1 MKISLKLFSLLAVY
15 LLVSSCSSDED
26 VSAPPA
32 STITVNAT
40 TGLVGDT
47 EFTFTVTAA
56 DASAV
61 TILPKGEANSGKAGI
76 LVSKSQFAGGSTT
89 TVKYTYDEPGTFA
102 PVVVTTNF
110 SLDGKSVKRTV
121 SAPLSVTITSN
132 KAAITEFTMD
142 KSTKTTINE
151 AVNPKTIVVE
161 LPYDPYGK
169 ANGLTAVK
177 ANFVASKFSTVKV
190 GATEQK
196 SGETANNFTSK
207 VTYVV
212 TAQNGTNSSTYDVT
226 VVVAAVETDNS
237 IKAFSAKSIGKSNK
251 DRVLTGS
258 VDNTGKK
265 LVLYEKYNIAANA
278 KDDFDSLRISYELN
292 GKFATASL
300 KQDSLLNL
308 KTGTK
313 PLTVT
318 AQNASTGAYTI
329 YATNAPKFEIA
340 FNGLNPTAAGETAD
354 FGINVNVLKGT
365 TVASLATT
373 STTTL
378 PAGVTVTGIKAD
390 GVAFTSG
397 NVVDFSEPVE
407 FELTVNDTN
416 IGVTYTV
423 IYTATVTV
431 LP

>member
-15 LLVSSCSSDED
+15 LLASSCNSDED
-26 VSAPPA
+26 ASAPPA

-40 TGLVGDT
+40 SGLVGDT
-47 EFTFTVTAA
+47 EFTFTITAA

-61 TILPKGEANSGKAGI
+61 AVLPKGEENSGKAGI

-102 PVVVTTNF
+102 PVVVTTNY

-132 KAAITEFTMD
+132 KNEMSSFTFENSD
-142 KSTKTTINE
+142 STKIDQGAGTIK
-151 AVNPKTIVVE
+151 VWV
-161 LPYDPYGK
+161 PYDPYGK
-169 ANGLTAVK
+169 AGGLTAAK
-177 ANFVASKFSTVKV
+177 AKFAASAFSTVKV
-190 GATEQK
+190 GGTAQESEK
-196 SGETANNFTSK
+196 TANNFTAP
-207 VTYVV
+207 VAYTV
-212 TAQNGTNSSTYDVT
+212 TAQNGTVKNYTVT
-226 VVVAAVETDNS
+226 VTAQAVETDNT
-237 IKAFSAKSIGKSNK
+237 IKAFSAKSIAKSNK

-258 VDNTGKK
+258 VDNTAKT
-265 LVLYEKYNIAANA
+265 LVLYEKYNIAATA

-308 KTGTK
+308 KTGPK
-313 PLTVT
+313 AFTVT

-329 YATNAPKFEIA
+329 YATNAPKFAIA
-340 FNGLNPTAAGETAD
+340 FNGLIPTAAGETTD

-397 NVVDFSEPVE
+397 DNVDFSEPVE

-416 IGVTYTV
+416 IGVTYKV